1 MNIAVV
7 AISVASDL
15 FMVVGMSVYE
25 GKVSITFLSC
35 NSPWAPPIPIGNR
48 IEAPPFLTKTYH

>member
-1 MNIAVV
+1 MNIAVA
-7 AISVASDL
+7 AISVASEC

-35 NSPWAPPIPIGNR
+35 NSPWATIPFR
-48 IEAPPFLTKTYH
+48 VLPSKDYCPR